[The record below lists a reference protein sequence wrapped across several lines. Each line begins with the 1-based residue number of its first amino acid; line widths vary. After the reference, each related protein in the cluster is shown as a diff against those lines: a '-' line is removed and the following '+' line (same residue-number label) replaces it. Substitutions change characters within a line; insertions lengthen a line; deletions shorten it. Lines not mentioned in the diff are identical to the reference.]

1 MDSVSSFG
9 SASLYSAAGV
19 TKGDYDISGEVLVGV
34 EYKQDQLMVH
44 VNRAR
49 GLAAADK
56 NGLSDPSV
64 ELCHSVTYCLLLVPQ
79 LCEDIPTARQE
90 QDLQE
95 ED

>member
-1 MDSVSSFG
+1 MT
-9 SASLYSAAGV
+9 AA
-19 TKGDYDISGEVLVGV
+19 KGDYDISGEVLVGV

-64 ELCHSVTYCLLLVPQ
+64 ELCHSVTILSSCSS
-79 LCEDIPTARQE
+79 AM
-90 QDLQE
+90 
-95 ED
+95 

>member
-1 MDSVSSFG
+1 MSIGEAV
-9 SASLYSAAGV
+9 AAA
-19 TKGDYDISGEVLVGV
+19 KGDYDISGEVLVGV

-44 VNRAR
+44 VIRAR

-64 ELCHSVTYCLLLVPQ
+64 ELCHSVTYCLFLVPQ

>member
-1 MDSVSSFG
+1 MSIGEAV
-9 SASLYSAAGV
+9 AAA
-19 TKGDYDISGEVLVGV
+19 KGDYDISGEVLVGV

-44 VNRAR
+44 VVRAR

-79 LCEDIPTARQE
+79 LCEDIPTAGQE

>member
-1 MDSVSSFG
+1 MSIGEAV
-9 SASLYSAAGV
+9 AAA
-19 TKGDYDISGEVLVGV
+19 KGDYDISGEVLVGV

-64 ELCHSVTYCLLLVPQ
+64 ELCHSVTYCLLVPQ
-79 LCEDIPTARQE
+79 LCEDIPTAGQE

>member
-1 MDSVSSFG
+1 MKHSQSASSFG
-9 SASLYSAAGV
+9 SLVNIDEVVAAA
-19 TKGDYDISGEVLVGV
+19 KGDYDISGEVLVGV

-64 ELCHSVTYCLLLVPQ
+64 ELCHSVTILSSCPS
-79 LCEDIPTARQE
+79 AM
-90 QDLQE
+90 
-95 ED
+95 